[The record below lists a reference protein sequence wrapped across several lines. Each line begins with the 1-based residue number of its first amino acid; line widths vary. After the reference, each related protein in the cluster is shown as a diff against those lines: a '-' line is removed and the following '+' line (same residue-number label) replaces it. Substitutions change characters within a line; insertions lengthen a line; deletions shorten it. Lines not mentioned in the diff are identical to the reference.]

1 MKLIAKSPQHG
12 QQYLVE
18 SIRKFPKAQRF
29 ADMIREAGFTV
40 PQEEQWEPLT
50 FGVACIHTG
59 VKL

>member
-1 MKLIAKSPQHG
+1 MSPPP
-12 QQYLVE
+12 QYLVE

-40 PQEEQWEPLT
+40 LQEEQWEPLT